1 VPILCLDIGNTHT
14 HWGVL
19 RGREVL
25 AHGDLGTASL
35 DADQVRKWLAAF
47 PVSGIALASVVPN
60 ATRIALPILESS
72 GVPFYQLNHATLKGL
87 RFDYPRPAEVGQDR
101 LADCVGAQ
109 LVSGTPAVIIG
120 MGTATTVDILTD
132 KGYAG
137 GIIAPGLGVMTKY
150 LHERTALLPELDP
163 STLLGGPA
171 IGKST
176 VDAMRAGCALGFAGM
191 IGALLDGVCAELVR
205 GGSPAPSVIVTGGAA
220 IYLPAAWQTRVQHEP
235 HLTLIG
241 LAEAHR
247 RHFAH
252 G

>member
-1 VPILCLDIGNTHT
+1 
-14 HWGVL
+14 
-19 RGREVL
+19 
-25 AHGDLGTASL
+25 L

-205 GGSPAPSVIVTGGAA
+205 GGSPRPQRHRHGGSGD
-220 IYLPAAWQTRVQHEP
+220 LPPRR
-235 HLTLIG
+235 
-241 LAEAHR
+241 LANSGPA
-247 RHFAH
+247 
-252 G
+252 